1 MKVKVEFKPRAY
13 KQLRKLPEHVVS
25 KLKIWIRFI
34 ELVGL
39 SETKKIK
46 GYHDEPLQGDRKGQR
61 SIRLSRSYRAIYRED
76 KGIIHLVIILEV
88 NKHEY

>member
-13 KQLRKLPEHVVS
+13 KQLKRLPEHVVF
-25 KLKIWIRFI
+25 KLQIWTTSL
-34 ELVGL
+34 ELIGL
-39 SETKKIK
+39 EETRKIK

-61 SIRLSRSYRAIYRED
+61 SIRLNRSYRAIYRED
-76 KGIIHLVIILEV
+76 KGIIHLIVILEV